1 MPWIDD
7 ANEKQRVIRDIL
19 EGLPEWFGIQE
30 SIDEYVYEGAV
41 LPCFAHYSE
50 GRAVGFVCVKATSP
64 FALEV
69 HVMAVVQNEHRH
81 GIGRMLIDE
90 VQDYAQAAHM
100 QMLHVKTVA
109 EEAQYASYLRTL
121 AFYRSMGFLPLEVL
135 PLWDESNPCQLLVK
149 WLG

>member
-7 ANEKQRVIRDIL
+7 AKEKQRIIRDIL
-19 EGLPEWFGIQE
+19 ESLPDWFGIQE
-30 SIDEYVYEGAV
+30 SIEEYVRDGAV
-41 LPCFAHYSE
+41 LPCFAHYVD

-69 HVMAVVQNEHRH
+69 HVMGVRQDAHRH
-81 GIGRMLIDE
+81 GIGRMLIE
-90 VQDYAQAAHM
+90 EAQGYAEAADM
-100 QMLHVKTVA
+100 QILHVKTVA
-109 EEAQYASYLRTL
+109 EEAQYASYLKTL

-135 PLWDESNPCQLLVK
+135 PLWDEANPCQLLVK